1 MIVYVVGE
9 DVKFSLKF
17 LDLEWNDALLNEN
30 SDYYLMMERIVM
42 GNVSSFSFA
51 TGIYYQQPNLIN
63 LTNINYAFLFALQM
77 TVQFMNLRDIRNLKI
92 LGFRFVKMNSI
103 HLIAL
108 KDTLKIHSYS
118 CITIQSLSCLF

>member
-42 GNVSSFSFA
+42 GNVSSFF
-51 TGIYYQQPNLIN
+51 ICH
-63 LTNINYAFLFALQM
+63 
-77 TVQFMNLRDIRNLKI
+77 RDILSTTKFDKSNKYKLCFSLCIADDCSIYELK
-92 LGFRFVKMNSI
+92 G
-103 HLIAL
+103 
-108 KDTLKIHSYS
+108 YS
-118 CITIQSLSCLF
+118 

>member
-42 GNVSSFSFA
+42 GNVSSFSFG

-108 KDTLKIHSYS
+108 KN
-118 CITIQSLSCLF
+118 TIKYTHIAV